1 MPHAFV
7 TGGTGFVGV
16 HLVHALAA
24 RGWHVTLAHRPA
36 SSLLSLAGLDIAYVV
51 ADITDPGAVLRS
63 MPDRP
68 DVVFHLAAQVG
79 FWRARNAEQA
89 RVNVDGTRHVVH
101 AALAKSAAR
110 FVHVSS
116 VAAWGPRDGDVID
129 ESSAVNTSRH
139 WINYSRTKW
148 LSELE
153 VDRGVARGL
162 HAAIVNPSH
171 IMGPGDHR
179 NWGRLF
185 AMAKRA
191 RVVAAPKASAP
202 WCHVGDVVS
211 SLLAAA
217 EQGKRGQRYLL
228 GGPNVSYHEVLRLV
242 RERVGRAP
250 PARVPGWLLRIAA
263 QLAQVTRSVKG
274 DEPSLTPELASI
286 WSTTF
291 HIDDQRARNELGHGC
306 RPIEATIDDTFRW
319 LDAKPHSAQAACDA
333 EEPLTA
339 LR

>member
-16 HLVHALAA
+16 HLVRALLAQ
-24 RGWHVTLAHRPA
+24 GWNVTVAHRPT
-36 SSLLSLAGLDIAYVV
+36 SSLHGLSGLDIAYVV
-51 ADITDPGAVLRS
+51 SDITDARAVLCS

-68 DVVFHLAAQVG
+68 DVVFHLAAHVG
-79 FWRARNAEQA
+79 FSGARNAEQT
-89 RVNVDGTRHVVH
+89 RVNVEGTRQVVH
-101 AALAKSAAR
+101 AALAKRAVR

-116 VAAWGPRDGDVID
+116 VAAWGPRNGDVID
-129 ESSAVNTSRH
+129 ESSAVRTSGH

-153 VDRGVARGL
+153 VDEGIARGL
-162 HAAIVNPSH
+162 HATIVNPSH
-171 IMGPGDHR
+171 ILGPGDRR

-191 RVVAAPKASAP
+191 RVIAAPKATAP

-211 SLLAAA
+211 SLIAAS
-217 EQGKRGQRYLL
+217 EQGRCGQRYLL
-228 GGPNVSYHEVLRLV
+228 GGPSVSYHEVLRLV

-250 PARVPGWLLRIAA
+250 PAHVPGWLLRTAA
-263 QLAQVTRSVKG
+263 QLARATKLVKG
-274 DEPSLTPELASI
+274 EEPSLTPELASI
-286 WSTTF
+286 WSTSF
-291 HIDDQRARNELGHGC
+291 RIDDQKARRELGHAR
-306 RPIEATIDDTFRW
+306 RPFAAAVDDTFRW
-319 LDAKPHSAQAACDA
+319 FDAELLALQAACGA
-333 EEPLTA
+333 EEALTA